1 MPMIA
6 GRSYSLGLASVVMAG
21 SILLS
26 RLMGLVRDKVI
37 AYHFGATLESD
48 VYFAA
53 FVVPD
58 FINYLLAG
66 GYFAIT
72 LIPLLSER
80 FTLDEADGWRFFS
93 AVLTWITI
101 AIVALTLAGEIFA
114 PQLAGVVAPGFAP
127 EDQARLAR
135 FLRII
140 LPAQVFFL
148 TGSCFTALLYL
159 RKQFL
164 VPALAPLLYNA
175 GIILGGLAML
185 DHGMEGF
192 CWGVLAGSLA
202 GNLLFPLLAA
212 AGQGGSAPGAPSGI
226 RYVPRLSHP
235 ALRTFVLLALPLMI
249 GQSVVVLDEQLL
261 RVFGSLAEEGAVSWL
276 NYARRIMLV
285 PVGVVAQAA
294 GVASYPFLAGLAAR
308 GADAEFVGTLS
319 SALRNTAAVIVP
331 VSVWMLLAAPETVG
345 LIFMQGRFGTADLT
359 VTALCLRVMLLG
371 VFLWGVQQVLGR
383 AFYARK
389 DTLTPSLAGTGATL
403 AALPVYWLLGK
414 AYGAAGLAAASLASV
429 ALYTAAMAVIWRRRH
444 GSEAFSGLARTLG
457 ASAAVALASLPPAA
471 LARWAVGRLP
481 LPYHLEAFTALCAS
495 GVVFVVVFVLLARQM
510 APQVAAPF
518 ESALQ
523 RVRARMRPGG

>member
-1 MPMIA
+1 MIA
-6 GRSYSLGLASVVMAG
+6 GRSFSLGLASMVMAG

-80 FTLDEADGWRFFS
+80 FTLDEEDGWRFFS
-93 AVLTWITI
+93 AALTWITI
-101 AIVALTLAGEIFA
+101 AIVLLTLIGEIFA
-114 PQLAGVVAPGFAP
+114 PQLAELVAPGFSP
-127 EDQARLAR
+127 EAQDKLTL

-164 VPALAPLLYNA
+164 VPALTPLLYNG
-175 GIILGGLAML
+175 GIILGGLVML
-185 DHGMEGF
+185 DRGMEGF
-192 CWGVLAGSLA
+192 CWGVLVGSLA
-202 GNLLFPLLAA
+202 GNLLLPLIAA
-212 AGQGGSAPGAPSGI
+212 AGGSRPEPGAPAGI
-226 RYVPRLSHP
+226 RFAPRLSHP
-235 ALRTFVLLALPLMI
+235 SLRTFVLLALPLMI

-261 RVFGSLAEEGAVSWL
+261 RIFGSLAEEGAVSWL

-308 GADAEFVGTLS
+308 KADTEFSQTLAT
-319 SALRNTAAVIVP
+319 ALRNTAAVIVP
-331 VSVWMLLAAPETVG
+331 VSLWMLLAAPETVG
-345 LIFMQGRFGTADLT
+345 LIFMQGRFGSADLSI
-359 VTALCLRVMLLG
+359 TAFCLRVMLLG

-403 AALPVYWLLGK
+403 AALPVYWLLGRSF
-414 AYGAAGLAAASLASV
+414 GAAGLAAASLTSV
-429 ALYTAAMAVIWRRRH
+429 GLYTAAMAVIWRRRH
-444 GSEAFSGLARTLG
+444 GAAAFSGLLRTLG
-457 ASAAVALASLPPAA
+457 ASVAVALASLAPAA
-471 LARWAVGRLP
+471 FARWAVGL
-481 LPYHLEAFTALCAS
+481 LAMPYHLEAFTMLCAS
-495 GVVFVVVFVLLARQM
+495 GVVFVAVYILLARRV
-510 APQVAAPF
+510 APQAAAPF
-518 ESALQ
+518 EAVFLRIRS
-523 RVRARMRPGG
+523 RVRPRA